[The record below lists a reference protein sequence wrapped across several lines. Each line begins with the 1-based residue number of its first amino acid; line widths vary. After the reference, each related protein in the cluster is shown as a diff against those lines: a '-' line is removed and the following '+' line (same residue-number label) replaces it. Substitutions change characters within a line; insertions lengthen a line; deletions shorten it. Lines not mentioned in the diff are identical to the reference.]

1 MASADGTIMPV
12 GDVPADTTALFTVRE
27 RDGEET
33 HEVVLIDTADGIE
46 AWLNRCMHFRH
57 IGLDK
62 GSGAEYRDGEIVCT
76 NHGAMFEAD
85 TGYCTFG
92 PCEGARL
99 DDVTIEVE
107 DGHVKLTD
115 ERYAF
120 IATGPK
126 EDETDLTS
134 MSNIEF

>member
-1 MASADGTIMPV
+1 MAGTIMPV
-12 GDVPADTTALFTVRE
+12 DDVPGDTTALFRVRE
-27 RDGEET
+27 RDGGET
-33 HEVVLIDTADGIE
+33 HEAVLIDTDDGIE
-46 AWLNRCMHFRH
+46 AWLNRCMHFTH

-99 DDVTIEVE
+99 DDVGVAVE
-107 DGHVKLTD
+107 DGRVKLAD
-115 ERYAF
+115 ERYEF
-120 IATGPK
+120 VATGPK
-126 EDETDLTS
+126 DKGMDLTS
-134 MSNIEF
+134 TSNVEF